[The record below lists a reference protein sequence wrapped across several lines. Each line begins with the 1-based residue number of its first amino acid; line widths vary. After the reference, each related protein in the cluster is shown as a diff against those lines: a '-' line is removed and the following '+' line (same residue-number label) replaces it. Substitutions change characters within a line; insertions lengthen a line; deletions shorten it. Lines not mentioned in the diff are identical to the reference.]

1 MRDEFREQLKE
12 PRVVRH
18 FPSVREE
25 ADLNANTHIFVEDAS
40 LGVMPIG
47 GRLRQASN
55 FSAEI
60 QGRLD
65 HKTRAIAIL
74 KSLTSRYRYN
84 EQSLNELLGAAVA
97 EVAYKLIWHGRA
109 VHEIIRGVESNDAY
123 LLHSFT
129 PRRLFRFP
137 RRYLQIVPKTDRG
150 LWGKCCVIIP
160 ERDIWG
166 ITMPTVLGGCRGYL
180 TMLRNLERFSHLHPS
195 FLTDESGEQEWPAYL
210 DLQRYVRE
218 AKLFESKVTARWGWG
233 RRDAT
238 DRNWTEFY
246 AIYRNVTFKWAQA
259 CMREHIAKELNRLFQ
274 RLNIEAKIAMEGL
287 PTARKILDIRKQ
299 MCEGEISLSDAF
311 DACSV

>member
-150 LWGKCCVIIP
+150 LWG
-160 ERDIWG
+160 E
-166 ITMPTVLGGCRGYL
+166 VLRYYTGEGYL
-180 TMLRNLERFSHLHPS
+180 GYYNA
-195 FLTDESGEQEWPAYL
+195 DG
-210 DLQRYVRE
+210 V
-218 AKLFESKVTARWGWG
+218 G
-233 RRDAT
+233 RLPRLPY
-238 DRNWTEFY
+238 N
-246 AIYRNVTFKWAQA
+246 AQKPRTVFA
-259 CMREHIAKELNRLFQ
+259 SPPIILNR
-274 RLNIEAKIAMEGL
+274 
-287 PTARKILDIRKQ
+287 
-299 MCEGEISLSDAF
+299 
-311 DACSV
+311 